1 MKADISKLERKLA
14 QANASVKPLK
24 IEVEKGRLRIRVR
37 RKDIN
42 FTKYTFD
49 YSDSGINATVSICQ
63 EILVD
68 YYRGNF
74 DSTLVKYGLVKPDT
88 PKLTE
93 IISLPTG
100 DNSEP
105 NLLEIWE
112 DYKALKSNETSA
124 ISKENKWRI
133 IDNCL
138 SQCSSNCL
146 LLSNADK
153 LLESL
158 RTKYADTT
166 IKMCFDLL
174 SSAVNLAIKL
184 GKIKRVNP
192 FVPLVSLLKLPKKKI
207 IKSYSKAE
215 IKIIIDAFKSCRFDS
230 DKSAYP
236 SSFYAPIIEFRF
248 LTGCRPSEAIALTW
262 DDIKDN
268 GDKMQIVFNKRIS
281 ARNKKN
287 KIPEHGTKNG
297 IEARIFPCNKQLTEF
312 IRSLPTIPNEN
323 NLVFPSYN
331 GDIFHID
338 NFSKRIW
345 KKYVETLVEL
355 GEVKEYLPFYDQRH
369 TFITHVVRNGIDLA
383 TTAGVS
389 GNNPKTIINN
399 YLATNNDIE
408 LPEI

>member
-93 IISLPTG
+93 VISLPVS

-105 NLLEIWE
+105 NLLEIW
-112 DYKALKSNETSA
+112 DAYKALKQDTAKVSKSNCWTY
-124 ISKENKWRI
+124 
-133 IDNCL
+133 IDRWLADCPPE
-138 SQCSSNCL
+138 CL
-146 LLSNADK
+146 LLCNTDK
-153 LLESL
+153 LLTWL
-158 RTKYADTT
+158 RTKYADGTLRSKF
-166 IKMCFDLL
+166 ILL
-174 SSAVNLAIKL
+174 RAAINLAIKL
-184 GKIKRVNP
+184 GKPIKNNP
-192 FVPLVSLLKLPKKKI
+192 MGTLIALLEIDGKNIQIYSKSEAKI
-207 IKSYSKAE
+207 ILQ
-215 IKIIIDAFKSCRFDS
+215 AFRDGRFDN
-230 DKSAYP
+230 DNSAYT
-236 SSFYAPIIEFRF
+236 SAYYAQFVEFRIR
-248 LTGCRPSEAIALTW
+248 TGCRPSEAIALTW

-268 GDKMQIVFNKRIS
+268 GDKMQIVFNKRYTS
-281 ARNKKN
+281 GQLLK
-287 KIPEHGTKNG
+287 GTKNG
-297 IEARIFPCNKQLTEF
+297 VDARIFPCNKQMIEF

-323 NLVFPSYN
+323 NLVFPAYRGGYINGSKFFNSYWQPIIKSLF
-331 GDIFHID
+331 DIKAI
-338 NFSKRIW
+338 SK
-345 KKYVETLVEL
+345 EL
-355 GEVKEYLPFYDQRH
+355 AFYDLRH
-369 TFITHVVRNGIDLA
+369 SFITWLVRDGIDI
-383 TTAGVS
+383 
-389 GNNPKTIINN
+389 KTIATICGNSPETIMKY